1 MKYRGLRWQSLQN
14 RVTFFV
20 LTIFLV
26 STWSLTFYVSQKLH
40 KDMELVLGEQQFSTV
55 KVVAASINTELQKR
69 LQALNLVAGGIDEA
83 MLKNPPALQKYL
95 TDSLLLHPLFNAGVH
110 VVGANGVALADV
122 SNVPNRVGSDFSG
135 NSSIHT
141 ALVEGKASV
150 GRPLM
155 GPLLRQAVF
164 PMVVPIFDHNGKV
177 IGAIAGT
184 TNLAGAN
191 FLDLLGQ
198 THFGKTGGY
207 LLVAPRQ
214 QLIVTASDK
223 SRAMHALP
231 VNDSSF
237 PFDRFLHG
245 YEGFAVVDNSQGLEM
260 LVSTKAI
267 PAADW
272 ILLATLPSEEAFA
285 SVHAMQKNVL
295 LVAALITLLTGLLTR
310 RMLSRQLA
318 PLTTAAHELLERSGS
333 DQPASLLTVT
343 RRDEVGQLLVAFNR
357 MLGKIGQREALLKK
371 VLDTSS
377 VAIFVVDHEG
387 HIIQA
392 NERMDEMFGCP
403 NGAHLGSD
411 YLDLVCPMERDAA
424 RKNMQDLLAAE
435 IAPVDLNRRFVRRD
449 KTEFWGHLTARHIF
463 NAATERRGLVGVIDD
478 ITERKHQDEA
488 INTLTNRLLRFRSA
502 MDATRDAIYLV
513 DRDSLRFVDVN
524 ASACSMLGLSRE
536 EILATGPTGV
546 LGQTEQELARIYD
559 AVIADGGVS
568 APVETLRTRKTGKQA
583 WVEIQRHAQRSDQG
597 WMIVT
602 VARDITERK
611 RMQEQVH
618 QLAFFDPL
626 TKLPNRRLL
635 NDRLSQAIASSRRS
649 GCYGALIFLDLDNFK
664 SLNDTHGHGAGDL
677 LLIEA
682 ARRLTTCVREM
693 DTVARLG
700 GDEFVVLV
708 ADVDVNK
715 VESASKADLI
725 AEKIRQCLAEPYLLA
740 VKADEDFDRLVEH
753 RCTASIGVVVF
764 NDNEGTQEDFLR
776 WADAAMYQAKEVG
789 GNVIRFSDA
798 PAQANT
804 EVAADSL
811 AHT

>member
-1 MKYRGLRWQSLQN
+1 MKYRGLRWHSLQN

-26 STWSLTFYVSQKLH
+26 STWSLMIYVSQKLH

-55 KVVAASINTELQKR
+55 KLVAASINTELQVR
-69 LQALNLVAGGIDEA
+69 LQALNMVAGGIDEA
-83 MLKNPPALQKYL
+83 MLKNPPALQHYL
-95 TDSLLLHPLFNAGVH
+95 KDNILLHPLFNAGVH
-110 VVGANGVALADV
+110 IVGANGVALADV
-122 SNVPNRVGSDFSG
+122 SSVPNRVGADFSD
-135 NSSIHT
+135 NSSIRI
-141 ALVEGKASV
+141 ALAEGKSSV

-155 GPLLRQAVF
+155 GPLLKQAVF
-164 PMVVPIFDHNGKV
+164 PMVAPIFDRNGKV

-184 TNLAGAN
+184 TSLASAN

-198 THFGKTGGY
+198 TYFGKTGGY
-207 LLVAPRQ
+207 LLVAPRH

-245 YEGFAVVDNSQGLEM
+245 YEGFDVVDNPQGLEM
-260 LVSTKAI
+260 VVSAKAI

-272 ILLATLPSEEAFA
+272 ILLATLQSEEAFA

-295 LVAALITLLTGLLTR
+295 LVAALLTLLTGLLTR
-310 RMLSRQLA
+310 WMLRRQLA
-318 PLTTAAHELLERSGS
+318 PLTAAAHELLERSDS
-333 DQPASLLTVT
+333 DRPASLLTVT

-357 MLGKIGQREALLKK
+357 MLSKLGQREALLKK

-377 VAIFVVDHEG
+377 VGIFVVDHDG
-387 HIIQA
+387 RIVQA
-392 NERMDEMFGCP
+392 NERMDEMFDVA
-403 NGAHLGSD
+403 NGALFGSD
-411 YLDLVCPMERDAA
+411 YLDLVSPAERDAA
-424 RKNMQDLLAAE
+424 RQNMRDLLAAE
-435 IAPVDLNRRFVRRD
+435 IAPVDLNRRFVRRN
-449 KTEFWGHLTARHIF
+449 KTEFWGHLTARHFF
-463 NAATERRGLVGVIDD
+463 NTSTEKRGLVGVIDD

-502 MDATRDAIYLV
+502 MDATRDAVYLV
-513 DRDSLRFVDVN
+513 DRETLQFIDVN

-536 EILATGPTGV
+536 EILAIGPAGV
-546 LGQTEQELARIYD
+546 LGQTPQELARTYD

-568 APVETLRTRKTGKQA
+568 APVEVLRTRKTGKQA
-583 WVEIQRHAQRSDQG
+583 WVEIQRHAQRSDEG

-611 RMQEQVH
+611 QMEEQVH
-618 QLAFFDPL
+618 QLAFYDPL

-635 NDRLSQAIASSRRS
+635 NDRLSQAITSSRRS

-664 SLNDTHGHGAGDL
+664 SLNDTHGHRAGDL

-700 GDEFVVLV
+700 GDEFVVVV
-708 ADVDVNK
+708 AEFDLNK
-715 VESASKADLI
+715 AESAGKARLI
-725 AEKIRQCLAEPYLLA
+725 AEKIRICLAEPYLLS
-740 VKADEDFDRLVEH
+740 VKGDDKLDRLIEH
-753 RCTASIGVVVF
+753 HCTASIGVVVF
-764 NDNEGTQEDFLR
+764 NDSEGTQEDFLR
-776 WADAAMYQAKEVG
+776 LADTAMYHAKEAG
-789 GNVIRFSDA
+789 RNLIRFSDRVKEE
-798 PAQANT
+798 N
-804 EVAADSL
+804 EHS
-811 AHT
+811 H